1 MQTCYNCGKEVDDNV
16 LICPDCGALVKRY
29 DAPVREPAEPA
40 QEQYP
45 AASAPGQKP
54 AIYTDETGRL
64 RFRTMVKVWMILGI
78 VYALYSAFS
87 FGCALLVYQNP
98 ETFLLPLQQTPE
110 LAPLVE
116 MMQTVLDAVS
126 HAYVLFLLYPVCFA
140 VKGCAAIWFLCSKRK
155 TAFYVSAGAAA
166 VLVLLTLATGTLFGA
181 ILNGLDLLIVGLLLK
196 PNWNMLK

>member
-1 MQTCYNCGKEVDDNV
+1 MQTCYNCGKVVDDNV

-40 QEQYP
+40 PEPYP

-54 AIYTDETGRL
+54 AIFADETGRL

-126 HAYVLFLLYPVCFA
+126 HAYVLFLLYPICFA

-166 VLVLLTLATGTLFGA
+166 VLVLLTLTTGTLFGA
-181 ILNGLDLLIVGLLLK
+181 VLNGLDLLIVGLLLK